1 MATVDL
7 AAWNDALYVHY
18 TNDRLYNLAD
28 LENPTLG
35 SIAKDTKAGGR
46 HLSQG
51 LIYQIGGG
59 GSADIALSISES
71 QASIPEEF
79 IPILRQKIYEIAL
92 LDNETIEA
100 SANDKDAFARA
111 IDEIDRKFKAATNR
125 METKLFRGRGGWLGR
140 SSTATVLTSATVV
153 LDDPADAFG
162 FYKGQT
168 IDFATTDGTSGAV
181 LAGGPMTVASVQRQ
195 AGTVTFT
202 AALDTTLTGETNTMF
217 LFKHGD
223 FGKGLIGFFDWCP
236 IDRSALSTPFFSV
249 VRSDDPDRLAGIYY
263 DGRGEPIFD
272 VLINTVNMLGNHG
285 VTPDFVIMNPRT
297 AGEMYLA
304 ANGKTTIENT
314 QVPSSRTQTIGYN
327 TFKIV
332 AGDQMITVR
341 KSWACP
347 STKMLVG
354 KWNTWKLRSLGD
366 MPKFLNRTGLLHQM
380 ENSDSYQARVGGYG
394 NLFCC
399 APGWNA
405 PVQLA

>member
-7 AAWNDALYVHY
+7 SAWNDALYVHY

-35 SIAKDTKAGGR
+35 SIAKDTKATGR

-79 IPILRQKIYEIAL
+79 IPILRQKIYEVAL

-100 SANDKDAFARA
+100 SSNDKDAFAKA

-125 METKLFRGRGGWLGR
+125 MEQKLFRGRGGWIGR
-140 SSTATVLTSATVV
+140 LASTTNVATAVAV
-153 LDDPADAFG
+153 LDDPADAFC

-168 IDFATTDGTSGAV
+168 IQLAATDGTSGAV
-181 LAGGPMTVASVQRQ
+181 KAGGPLTVLSVQRQ

-202 AALDTTLTGETNTMF
+202 ANINTVGTAAVGDY
-217 LFKHGD
+217 LFKNGD

-236 IDRSALSTPFFSV
+236 IDRSGLGTPFFSV
-249 VRSDDPDRLAGIYY
+249 TRSDDPDRLAGVYY
-263 DGRGEPIFD
+263 DGRGEPLFET
-272 VLINTVNMLGNHG
+272 LINVVNMLGNHG
-285 VTPDFVIMNPRT
+285 VTPDFVMMNPRT
-297 AGEMYLA
+297 AGELYLA
-304 ANGKTTIENT
+304 AQGKTIIENT
-314 QVPSSRTQTIGYN
+314 SVPSSRTQTVGYN

-332 AGDQMITVR
+332 AGDQMVTVR
-341 KSWACP
+341 KSWAAP
-347 STKMLVG
+347 TKAMMVG
-354 KWNTWKLRSLGD
+354 VWSTWKLRSLGD

-380 ENSDSYQARVGGYG
+380 ENADTYQARVGGYG

-405 PVQLA
+405 PVQLG

>member
-1 MATVDL
+1 MGTVDL
-7 AAWNDALYVHY
+7 SAWNDALYVHY

-28 LENPTLG
+28 LENPVLG
-35 SIAKDTKAGGR
+35 TIAKDTKASGR

-79 IPILRQKIYEIAL
+79 IPILRQKIYEVAL

-100 SANDKDAFARA
+100 SANDKDAFAKA

-125 METKLFRGRGGWLGR
+125 MEQKFFRGRGGWIGR
-140 SSTATVLTSATVV
+140 LRSDTTLAGTVAI
-153 LDDPADAFG
+153 LDDPADAFC

-168 IDFATTDGTSGAV
+168 IQMAGTDGTSGAV
-181 LAGGPMTVASVQRQ
+181 RAGGPLTVASVQRQ

-202 AALDTTLTGETNTMF
+202 ANINTLTSVTTTDF
-217 LFKHGD
+217 IFKNGD

-236 IDRSALSTPFFSV
+236 IDRSGLGTPFFSV
-249 VRSDDPDRLAGIYY
+249 LRSDDPDRLAGVYY
-263 DGRGEPIFD
+263 DGRGEPLFET
-272 VLINTVNMLGNHG
+272 LINTVNMLGNHG
-285 VTPDFVIMNPRT
+285 VTPDFVMMNPRT
-297 AGEMYLA
+297 AGELYLA
-304 ANGKTTIENT
+304 AQGKTIIENT
-314 QVPSSRTQTIGYN
+314 SVPSSRTQTIGYN

-332 AGDQMITVR
+332 AGDQMVTVR
-341 KSWACP
+341 KSWAAP
-347 STKMLVG
+347 TKAMMVG
-354 KWNTWKLRSLGD
+354 VWNTWKLRSLGD

-380 ENSDSYQARVGGYG
+380 ENADTYQARVGGYG
-394 NLFCC
+394 NVFCC
-399 APGWNA
+399 APGWNS